1 MNDLK
6 MYAKIER
13 ELNSVI
19 QAVGIF
25 SDDVTMVFDL
35 DKCAVLVLKSKKMV
49 QTERIELPDGK
60 CIKQVNLE

>member
-25 SDDVTMVFDL
+25 SDDVAIVFDL
-35 DKCAVLVLKSKKMV
+35 DKCVVLVLKSKKMV